1 MTKITYRPLWKIL
14 VDRKMTKTQLRIAVG
29 FSTATLASLNKDNLV
44 SLDLLLK
51 ICDYLNVS
59 LREVAETYKEEY
71 IQGSLFENE

>member
-1 MTKITYRPLWKIL
+1 MTKITYKPLWKIL
-14 VDRKMTKTQLRIAVG
+14 VDRGMTKTQLRIAVG

-51 ICDYLNVS
+51 ICDYLNIPLS
-59 LREVAETYKEEY
+59 EVVESYKVEY